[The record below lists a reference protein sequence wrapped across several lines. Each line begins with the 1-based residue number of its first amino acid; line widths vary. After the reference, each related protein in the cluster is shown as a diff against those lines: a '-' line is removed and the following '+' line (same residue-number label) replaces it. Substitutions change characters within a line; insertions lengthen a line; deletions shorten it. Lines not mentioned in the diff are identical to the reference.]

1 MRSAKNKN
9 FHLPLPESLY
19 EELREEA
26 KKRGRP
32 TTVVARGAI
41 EAWLRQVRR
50 QEVAEGIAAYAEKY
64 GGTRFD
70 LDEDLERAGIEAW
83 VNSER

>member
-1 MRSAKNKN
+1 MKPATKN
-9 FHLPLPESLY
+9 FHLPLSQSLY
-19 EELREEA
+19 AELQEEA

-50 QEVAEGIAAYAEKY
+50 QEIAEGIALYAEKY
-64 GGTRFD
+64 AGTLAD
-70 LDEDLERAGIEAW
+70 LDPAWEEAGLEAW
-83 VNSER
+83 RNSER

>member
-1 MRSAKNKN
+1 MKSATMKN
-9 FHLPLPESLY
+9 FHLPLPQNVYADLQ
-19 EELREEA
+19 EEA

-50 QEVAEGIAAYAEKY
+50 REVAEGIAAYAEKY
-64 GGTRFD
+64 GGTLAD
-70 LDEDLERAGIEAW
+70 LDPAWEEAGLEAW
-83 VNSER
+83 RNSER